1 VLEIGT
7 SSCAGINAIA
17 LNGSSEGF
25 YLSLDDE
32 LEYYRV
38 GEMDIRNKPFA
49 EWFMEWVD
57 KVEQVCSQLTQSQLT
72 AQNGSGSGCW
82 NLLSIGRKKMLL
94 KWAGWLRKSSAE
106 TLSLQNALVF
116 CFTLVPKTAV
126 ICWER
131 KPLKIYVNG
140 WDGLLSIKGSAII
153 DFPTSLIQGK
163 SSTKLRGIQL

>member
-1 VLEIGT
+1 
-7 SSCAGINAIA
+7 
-17 LNGSSEGF
+17 
-25 YLSLDDE
+25 
-32 LEYYRV
+32 
-38 GEMDIRNKPFA
+38 MRNKPFA

-57 KVEQVCSQLTQSQLT
+57 KVEQVCSQLTQSQLNRSKWEREWMLEF
-72 AQNGSGSGCW
+72 AQYW
-82 NLLSIGRKKMLL
+82 QKKMLL
-94 KWAGWLRKSSAE
+94 KWPGWFRKSSAE

-131 KPLKIYVNG
+131 KPLEIYVNG

>member
-1 VLEIGT
+1 MLEIGT

-57 KVEQVCSQLTQSQLT
+57 KVEQVCSQLTQSQLNRSKWEREWMLEF
-72 AQNGSGSGCW
+72 AQYW
-82 NLLSIGRKKMLL
+82 QKKDVAEMGRLVTEIECRDSVSAKCTGFLFHFSPKNRRHML
-94 KWAGWLRKSSAE
+94 GAE
-106 TLSLQNALVF
+106 TIENLR
-116 CFTLVPKTAV
+116 
-126 ICWER
+126 ER
-131 KPLKIYVNG
+131 MGRVVEHQRI
-140 WDGLLSIKGSAII
+140 S
-153 DFPTSLIQGK
+153 
-163 SSTKLRGIQL
+163 